1 MSYYTDTFTFS
12 SVFTGDW
19 WNDQPPTQGELLVST
34 QASMENDSP
43 LNLGLALEGLGG
55 TALVGYDTCIG
66 PKISKGLAK
75 KAWAFRRLE
84 ARRFE
89 IPLMQVSWRRCLYL
103 AAISSYLKQGWNLH
117 LYRALH
123 QDPKQL
129 TWC

>member
-1 MSYYTDTFTFS
+1 MSYYTDTFTFNS
-12 SVFTGDW
+12 AFTGDW
-19 WNDQPPTQGELLVST
+19 WNDQPPTQGEPRVST